1 MKTRME
7 IKVSCD
13 DGGKKKEKSNGSW
26 RQRESAENS
35 ERTYQGHDQRRM
47 RAVKVRQQEQE

>member
-7 IKVSCD
+7 IKVSYD
-13 DGGKKKEKSNGSW
+13 GGGKKEKFSGSW

-35 ERTYQGHDQRRM
+35 ERPYQGHNQRRTQ
-47 RAVKVRQQEQE
+47 AVKVRQQEQQ